1 MKSTKKKK
9 KIKNTLMTVIAV
21 VLFVAMMFP
30 LYWMIIT
37 SFKEEKMVFA
47 TPPQLFP
54 LKPTISA
61 YVIQFTSTVFNILQG
76 LKNSMIISFFAM
88 VISVV
93 LSIPAAYGMARFKLK
108 GKRIILLLFMVSQM
122 LPQISTLVPNFIIF
136 QKLSIYNTYLAPIFA
151 DATLG
156 IPFCILMLRTYFISI
171 PKEIDEAAR
180 IDGCNSLQSFI
191 KVVLPM
197 CSGGVAVSFVF
208 SFLFAYSDLVYSLTY
223 INDSTKWPVTVGI
236 YNAIGRYGTAWSQ
249 AMAFG
254 TIVAAPVII
263 LFIFMQKY
271 IVEGLTAGS
280 VKG

>member
-1 MKSTKKKK
+1 MKSAKKKK

-37 SFKEEKMVFA
+37 SFKEEKMVFS

-208 SFLFAYSDLVYSLTY
+208 SLLFAYSDLVYSLTY

>member
-1 MKSTKKKK
+1 MNSAKKKK

-37 SFKEEKMVFA
+37 SFKEEKKVFA

>member
-1 MKSTKKKK
+1 MKSAKKKK

-37 SFKEEKMVFA
+37 SFKEEKTVFA

>member
-1 MKSTKKKK
+1 MKSAKKKK

-37 SFKEEKMVFA
+37 SFKEEKMVFS

>member
-1 MKSTKKKK
+1 MKSAKKKK

-61 YVIQFTSTVFNILQG
+61 YVVQFTSTVFNILQG

-136 QKLSIYNTYLAPIFA
+136 QKLSI
-151 DATLG
+151 
-156 IPFCILMLRTYFISI
+156 
-171 PKEIDEAAR
+171 
-180 IDGCNSLQSFI
+180 
-191 KVVLPM
+191 
-197 CSGGVAVSFVF
+197 
-208 SFLFAYSDLVYSLTY
+208 
-223 INDSTKWPVTVGI
+223 
-236 YNAIGRYGTAWSQ
+236 
-249 AMAFG
+249 
-254 TIVAAPVII
+254 
-263 LFIFMQKY
+263 
-271 IVEGLTAGS
+271 
-280 VKG
+280 

>member
-1 MKSTKKKK
+1 
-9 KIKNTLMTVIAV
+9 MTVIAV

>member
-1 MKSTKKKK
+1 MKSYKRRK
-9 KIKNTLMTVIAV
+9 KIKNVLMAIIAA
-21 VLFVAMMFP
+21 VLFVVMMFP
-30 LYWMIIT
+30 LYWMITT
-37 SFKEEKMVFA
+37 SFKDEKMVFA

-54 LKPTISA
+54 LQPTIAA
-61 YVIQFTSTVFNILQG
+61 YIEQFTSPTFNILQG
-76 LKNSMIISFFAM
+76 LKNSLIISFFAM
-88 VISVV
+88 ILSVI
-93 LSIPAAYGMARFKLK
+93 LSIPAAYGMARFRLK

-122 LPQISTLVPNFIIF
+122 LPQIATLVPNFIIF
-136 QKLSIYNTYLAPIFA
+136 QKISIYNTYLAPIFA

-156 IPFCILMLRTYFISI
+156 IPFCILMLRTYFLSV

-180 IDGCNSLQSFI
+180 IDGCNSLQSFT

-208 SFLFAYSDLVYSLTY
+208 SFLFAYSDLVYALTY

-254 TIVAAPVII
+254 TIVAAPIII